1 MDRGKKEREVS
12 SVSAFLTS
20 WWWSWH
26 CSGSRRPALCL
37 SLSLSLCLLSSIF
50 SFSPLSWSVLR
61 RAVRERWRRRKITRG
76 LIELCLKFKVY
87 LLNRNLWLKLVLSLT
102 FDLHAALLLV
112 WSHTERPLQ
121 YQMNHLF
128 MYFLL
133 LYSFITE
140 NHRVASLFTGW
151 QVLSSK
157 IGFLTDC
164 LSDTYQRSLENKY
177 YKNKMC

>member
-112 WSHTERPLQ
+112 WSHTHRD
-121 YQMNHLF
+121 
-128 MYFLL
+128 
-133 LYSFITE
+133 LYSIRWITCSCISSFFT
-140 NHRVASLFTGW
+140 HLSQRITGW
-151 QVLSSK
+151 PLSS
-157 IGFLTDC
+157 LVD
-164 LSDTYQRSLENKY
+164 RS
-177 YKNKMC
+177 